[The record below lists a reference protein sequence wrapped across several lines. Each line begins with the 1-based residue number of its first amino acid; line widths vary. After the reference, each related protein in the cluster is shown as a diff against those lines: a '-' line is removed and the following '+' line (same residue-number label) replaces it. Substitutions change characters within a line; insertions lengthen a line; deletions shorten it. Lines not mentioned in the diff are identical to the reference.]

1 MASDQA
7 SAVVTLKNI
16 RGLHARA
23 SAKFCA
29 LAGTFQ
35 ATVRVSKDDMSVG
48 GCSIMGL
55 LMLAAGAGSEIKISA
70 EGADADQA
78 LAALVALVDD
88 RFGEGE

>member
-1 MASDQA
+1 
-7 SAVVTLKNI
+7 
-16 RGLHARA
+16 
-23 SAKFCA
+23 
-29 LAGTFQ
+29 
-35 ATVRVSKDDMSVG
+35 
-48 GCSIMGL
+48 MGL